1 MLPPDS
7 AADPA
12 IFTRPARERLPEWAW
27 DYTSALDERMGL
39 VVGELGANRCVGRA
53 PVEGNTQPHGIWHG
67 GASAVLVETLA
78 SLAASAWAQQSGKA
92 AVGVDLSVTHHRA
105 VRTGHV
111 TGYATALHQGRTV
124 ATYQVHLYDDASRLI
139 GTGRLTC
146 QLVAARPPG

>member
-7 AADPA
+7 PINPA
-12 IFTRPARERLPEWAW
+12 VFTRPARERLPEWSW
-27 DYTSALDERMGL
+27 DFTSALDERMGL

-78 SLAASAWAQQSGKA
+78 SLAATAWGRQNGRA

-111 TGYATALHQGRTV
+111 TGYATALHQGRSV
-124 ATYQVHLYDDASRLI
+124 ATYQVHLYDDSNRLI

-146 QLVAARPPG
+146 QLVAARA